1 MTIGPGTHSV
11 EVMRYLSAIA
21 TLTIALLHAQAT
33 LAQEPAATPETEA
46 SAEEHSRRGVEF
58 YAEGKLP
65 EAVRE
70 MLKAYELAP
79 EPGLL
84 YNIAR
89 IYQKM
94 GQRDLATPYLKEF
107 VTQPGADPDTVQKA
121 LQHLEALKRAPAA
134 SMPRA
139 VPPPPAP
146 EPEPTPE
153 PAPAPTEPGPAPA
166 PAESS
171 SIDLLG
177 WITLGTG
184 GATLIVAGVLGGLAL
199 SADGV
204 VNDLN
209 ADTADRAAAQQDVED
224 FGLGADICIG
234 VGVAAAAAGLVM
246 LLVNAGED
254 APAAALAPTL
264 GPGRAGVQL
273 MVRFP

>member
-1 MTIGPGTHSV
+1 
-11 EVMRYLSAIA
+11 MRYLSAIA
-21 TLTIALLHAQAT
+21 ALTIALLHAQAT
-33 LAQEPAATPETEA
+33 LAQEPAATPETET

-79 EPGLL
+79 EAGLL

-94 GQRDLATPYLKEF
+94 GQRDLATHYLKEF

-146 EPEPTPE
+146 EPEPTPQ
-153 PAPAPTEPGPAPA
+153 PASAPAEPEPTPA

-171 SIDLLG
+171 SIDLMG

-184 GATLIVAGVLGGLAL
+184 GAALVVGGVLGGLAL
-199 SADGV
+199 GGDLADP
-204 VNDLN
+204 DATLE
-209 ADTADRAAAQQDVED
+209 DKRATQDD
-224 FGLGADICIG
+224 MRSLALGADICFG
-234 VGVAAAAAGLVM
+234 VGVAAATAGLVM
-246 LLVNAGED
+246 LLVSGGDDGQSPSASLG
-254 APAAALAPTL
+254 PLL
-264 GPGRAGVQL
+264 GPGQAGAQL